1 LSHRVLCRRTS
12 VCTALTALSLAA
24 CTAATLATDA
34 PKTVTGQSLSPY
46 ELHEE
51 CVRLEAGDRVDYAF
65 ESSEPVAFHIR
76 YRDGNAV
83 LMPVTRENARGDAGI
98 YGPAVAQHYCLAWEA
113 GPAGALIDYRIR
125 VRRAGA

>member
-1 LSHRVLCRRTS
+1 MS
-12 VCTALTALSLAA
+12 VSAALIALSLAA
-24 CTAATLATDA
+24 CTAATVASDA
-34 PKTVTGQSLSPY
+34 SKIVAGQSLSPY

-51 CVRLEAGDRVDYAF
+51 CVRLEVGDRLDYVF
-65 ESSEPVAFHIR
+65 ETNEPVAFHIR

-98 YGPAVAQHYCLAWEA
+98 FAPMVAQNYCVAWEA
-113 GPAGALIDYRIR
+113 GPAGALIDYRIG